1 MNELAPPNRPQAAEP
16 HQGAYPVS
24 AYGHAALGHGSAQ
37 SAAIVS
43 LVAGCK
49 DGLEM
54 HALNPHH
61 SFAPAL
67 FEHGYVCVVA

>member
-1 MNELAPPNRPQAAEP
+1 MNELAPPNRPQAVEP

-24 AYGHAALGHGSAQ
+24 AYGHARSAMAVR
-37 SAAIVS
+37 SLRATVS

-54 HALNPHH
+54 HALSPHH
-61 SFAPAL
+61 SFDPAL